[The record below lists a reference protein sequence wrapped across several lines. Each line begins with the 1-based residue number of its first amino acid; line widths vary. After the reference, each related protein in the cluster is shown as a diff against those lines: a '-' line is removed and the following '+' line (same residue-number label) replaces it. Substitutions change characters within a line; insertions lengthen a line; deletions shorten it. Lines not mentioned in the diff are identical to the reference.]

1 MDPITGSDIYIELV
15 CVTVWILVWKMHPTA
30 DIILTHRTD
39 NVNSPQEHS
48 LYWIQALYFY
58 IKLSKFRRN
67 HFNIKGK
74 YFVLLSCIILPYWI
88 GVCACYSACFLW
100 TTPKKEQYKNPGRC
114 GFLLANNTS
123 TYKLMIF
130 HSNFHRYLGAVDAR
144 CIRLFKSSLT
154 NFRSAPL
161 KNIN

>member
-48 LYWIQALYFY
+48 LYWIQAVYFY

-67 HFNIKGK
+67 HFNIKAK
-74 YFVLLSCIILPYWI
+74 YFVLLSCIILRYWGI
-88 GVCACYSACFLW
+88 ELGCAHVILHVSSEQHRRKSSMKIPVAAVSFLL
-100 TTPKKEQYKNPGRC
+100 TTPPPINLWFFTVIFIGTWGQ
-114 GFLLANNTS
+114 
-123 TYKLMIF
+123 LMQDV
-130 HSNFHRYLGAVDAR
+130 SGCLRAL
-144 CIRLFKSSLT
+144 
-154 NFRSAPL
+154 
-161 KNIN
+161 